1 MPWVGDEFGLQDSQA
16 LRGLSLVQWM
26 NMQQNSSMPYS
37 MQSNYMNPLS
47 SSAQQN
53 FAGSD
58 VSRQLG
64 LPTTQHNQ
72 QLNTQ
77 RPTESFQQP
86 DQVKEL
92 PSNNTSSTLQ
102 PQQQLTDTS
111 HTSRESLCGQYLH
124 TSQAQTPNPI
134 LCQNVPQHQQSL
146 LNHQVHRKLQQNLLQ
161 QQQLQQILTHP
172 QQQNQMSCGPLD
184 HTNQHLSMSDNQVQL
199 QLLQNLHQ
207 RERSLLAQHSGLH
220 HPPQFT
226 QLQDQQKQHLE
237 TPPNL
242 SRSTSHIS
250 DSSQATTSGMH
261 PQSHAS
267 AQQVVRSN
275 GQFNSWCTQLPQQP
289 LPQQPIP
296 QQQQSGNVSDF
307 PGYIGGTLKTITSQ
321 VPVGNSSLLA
331 GAAGWVQS
339 AVTDDVP
346 SCSTSISTN
355 YCSNAV
361 QSDKNS
367 KRHLA
372 TTIGDEIAQSST
384 SLLNSSGLE
393 QMSSNS
399 HIIEDLHQKSNV
411 KPSLNVS
418 KSHNHGFV
426 ASQAFLSAAGPHIDY
441 LDSSSVTSVF
451 SQNECPIPQNNSTTF
466 NSQSVLCRDASQDRE
481 VLDNSRSNV
490 PFGARI
496 DQSDMPLMPH
506 PLVTKKDMVGSGEDF
521 ASNLSSGGGE
531 LSTYG
536 NPKEAQPELSSSMVS
551 KSFGVPEMAFNS
563 IDSTIN
569 DSSFVSRGSAWGVPQ
584 VPRLRTYTKVGCLRV
599 RNNFVSWTI

>member
-1 MPWVGDEFGLQDSQA
+1 MPWVGDEFGLQDSKA
-16 LRGLSLVQWM
+16 LHGLSLVQWM
-26 NMQQNSSMPYS
+26 NMQQNSSMPNS
-37 MQSNYMNPLS
+37 MLSNYMNPLP
-47 SSAQQN
+47 SSALQN

-58 VSRQLG
+58 VSRQLR
-64 LPTTQHNQ
+64 LPTTQHNL
-72 QLNTQ
+72 QLNAL

-86 DQVKEL
+86 DQVKKF
-92 PSNNTSSTLQ
+92 PSNNTSSTVQ
-102 PQQQLTDTS
+102 PQQQLTDIS
-111 HTSRESLCGQYLH
+111 HPSRESLCGRYLH

-134 LCQNVPQHQQSL
+134 LSQNDPQHQQSL
-146 LNHQVHRKLQQNLLQ
+146 LNHQVQRKLQQNMLQ

-172 QQQNQMSCGPLD
+172 QQQNQMPCEPPDLS
-184 HTNQHLSMSDNQVQL
+184 NQQLHMSDNQVQL
-199 QLLQNLHQ
+199 QLLQKLHQ
-207 RERSLLAQHSGLH
+207 RERSLLAQHSGLQH
-220 HPPQFT
+220 SPQFT
-226 QLQDQQKQHLE
+226 QLQDHQKQLLE

-242 SRSTSHIS
+242 SRSTSHNS

-267 AQQVVRSN
+267 AQQVVKSN
-275 GQFNSWCTQLPQQP
+275 SQFNSWCTQLPQQP
-289 LPQQPIP
+289 LPQQ
-296 QQQQSGNVSDF
+296 QQSGIVSDF
-307 PGYIGGTLKTITSQ
+307 PGYVGGTLKTITNQ
-321 VPVGNSSLLA
+321 LPVGNSSLLT

-355 YCSNAV
+355 NCSNAV

-372 TTIGDEIAQSST
+372 TTIGDEIAQSSA

-399 HIIEDLHQKSNV
+399 HIIQDLHQKSNV

-426 ASQAFLSAAGPHIDY
+426 ASQAFLNAAGPHIDY

-451 SQNECPIPQNNSTTF
+451 SQNECQIPQNNTTF

-481 VLDNSRSNV
+481 VLDDPRSNV

-496 DQSDMPLMPH
+496 DQSDMPLVPH
-506 PLVTKKDMVGSGEDF
+506 RLVAKKVMVGSGEDF
-521 ASNLSSGGGE
+521 ASNLSSGGCE

-569 DSSFVSRGSAWGVPQ
+569 DSSFVSRGAWAVPQ
-584 VPRLRTYTKVGCLRV
+584 VPRLRTYTKVGCL
-599 RNNFVSWTI
+599 